1 MTARKRGEAGSRR
14 VRPERSQ
21 KPKEARSAGW
31 VLAQSEGLIS
41 VAEASQRDN
50 AEARS
55 RREQRGW
62 SGAKGKAQ
70 PPRSG
75 GGFCLRRSEAA
86 RREQAQRDNAE
97 ARSRREMRDNRRGER
112 YDPFTHAV

>member
-62 SGAKGKAQ
+62 SGAKGK
-70 PPRSG
+70 PS
-75 GGFCLRRSEAA
+75 RRA
-86 RREQAQRDNAE
+86 AE
-97 ARSRREMRDNRRGER
+97 AG
-112 YDPFTHAV
+112 FA